1 VKELSEANPSGGHF
15 CVNSVERASG
25 MVERRGFGCPATQSL
40 DGGGGTA
47 GDTAAST
54 VGTATTSTVADGA
67 SSVTVATH
75 STIYAKHALNSNP
88 SLRMTPAQTLGL
100 QTDMTALIATIS

>member
-1 VKELSEANPSGGHF
+1 
-15 CVNSVERASG
+15 
-25 MVERRGFGCPATQSL
+25 M
-40 DGGGGTA
+40 GGGGTA

-75 STIYAKHALNSNP
+75 STIYAKHVPELELANDP
-88 SLRMTPAQTLGL
+88 CTDLGV
-100 QTDMTALIATIS
+100 TD

>member
-1 VKELSEANPSGGHF
+1 
-15 CVNSVERASG
+15 

-54 VGTATTSTVADGA
+54 VDTATTSTVADGA

-75 STIYAKHALNSNP
+75 STIYAKHVPELEPELANDP
-88 SLRMTPAQTLGL
+88 CTDLGV
-100 QTDMTALIATIS
+100 TD